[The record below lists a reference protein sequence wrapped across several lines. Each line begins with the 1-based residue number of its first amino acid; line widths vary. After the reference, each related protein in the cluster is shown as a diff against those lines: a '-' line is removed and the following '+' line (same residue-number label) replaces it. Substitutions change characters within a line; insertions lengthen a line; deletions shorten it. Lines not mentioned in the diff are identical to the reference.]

1 MMILARQRVA
11 GPWRMALTLPG
22 RLRHDSLLRNS
33 MYIMATTVANSV
45 LGYLYWLVAAHT
57 YAAHDIGLAAALTST
72 MTLASILSTQG
83 IGWTL
88 IQLLPGRPAGR
99 AWSLTLNAG
108 LATGLLTSLCAAVSG
123 VVAVPLLSPQLA
135 LVDHGTAY
143 AITFVAGVALT
154 TIGSLVDYV
163 FMAERATDNMLVR
176 NVILAA
182 IKMPL
187 LLLPLLLAQTGA
199 FGIFGTWVLAT
210 AIGALAG
217 MALVRRLG
225 RSYRPAMRGT
235 RGQVRTM
242 LSSLAGNHVI
252 TVGGLAPTY
261 LLPLFVT
268 ARLSATDTAYFY
280 ITWRLAGLSL
290 MVSPAVAAS
299 LAAEGSHARRD
310 LLHMARSSILLIAAL
325 LGPAMLLFLGGGR
338 YLLASFGPGYARHG
352 QLLLLLLVISA
363 VPDAIT
369 NVYVA
374 MLRVQQRLRRAALLN
389 LGMAALTLG
398 LAWVLLPQLGIAATG
413 VAWLSAQGAGS
424 VAVALHI
431 MVVRRRRTIATRAGP
446 SCGARARLQDRVS
459 PVVSTTQCG

>member
-1 MMILARQRVA
+1 
-11 GPWRMALTLPG
+11 MALTLPG

-33 MYIMATTVANSV
+33 VYIMATTVATSL
-45 LGYLYWLVAAHT
+45 LGYLYWILAAHV
-57 YAAHDIGLAAALTST
+57 YAARNIGLAAALIST
-72 MTLASILSTQG
+72 MTLASILSSQG

-88 IQLLPGRPAGR
+88 IQLLPGRPAGHAR
-99 AWSLTLNAG
+99 SLTLNAG
-108 LATGLLTSLCAAVSG
+108 LATGILTGLCAATI
-123 VVAVPLLSPQLA
+123 VVVVLPLLSPQLA
-135 LVDHGTAY
+135 IVGHGTAY
-143 AITFVAGVALT
+143 AVTFVAGVALT

-182 IKMPL
+182 IKIPL
-187 LLLPLLLAQTGA
+187 LLLPLLLAQAGT

-217 MALVRRLG
+217 IALVRRLG

-235 RGQVRTM
+235 RDQIRGM

-268 ARLSATDTAYFY
+268 ARLSATDNASFY

-310 LLHMARSSILLIAAL
+310 LLRMARSSILLIAAL
-325 LGPAMLLFLGGGR
+325 LGPATLLFLGGGR
-338 YLLASFGPGYARHG
+338 YILASFGPGYARHG
-352 QLLLLLLVISA
+352 QFLLLLLVISA

-374 MLRVQQRLRRAALLN
+374 VLRVQQRLRHAALLN

-398 LAWVLLPQLGIAATG
+398 LAWVLLPQLGIAGAG
-413 VAWLSAQGAGS
+413 LAWLSARVAGS
-424 VAVALHI
+424 SAVALHI
-431 MVVRRRRTIATRAGP
+431 MVVRRRGKIATLVGP
-446 SCGARARLQDRVS
+446 RYGARAMTEDRVS
-459 PVVSTTQCG
+459 PAVSTTHQG

>member
-1 MMILARQRVA
+1 MTILARQRLA
-11 GPWRMALTLPG
+11 PRQTALTLLR
-22 RLRHDSLLRNS
+22 RLRCDSLLRNS
-33 MYIMATTVANSV
+33 AYIMATTVANSL
-45 LGYLYWLVAAHT
+45 LGYLYWMVAAHT
-57 YAAHDIGLAAALTST
+57 YAAHDIGLAAALIST
-72 MTLASILSTQG
+72 MTLASILSSQG

-88 IQLLPGRPAGR
+88 IQLLPSRLAGH

-108 LATGLLTSLCAAVSG
+108 LATGILTGLCAATI
-123 VVAVPLLSPQLA
+123 VVVVLPLLSPQLA
-135 LVDHGTAY
+135 IVGHGTAY
-143 AITFVAGVALT
+143 AVTFVAGVALT

-187 LLLPLLLAQTGA
+187 LLLPLLLAQAGA

-225 RSYRPAMRGT
+225 RSYRPAMRDT
-235 RGQVRTM
+235 RDQVRAM

-268 ARLSATDTAYFY
+268 ARLSAADNAYFY

-299 LAAEGSHARRD
+299 LAAEGSHARHD
-310 LLHMARSSILLIAAL
+310 LLRTARSSILLIAAL
-325 LGPAMLLFLGGGR
+325 LGPAMLLFLVGGR
-338 YLLASFGPGYARHG
+338 YILASFGPGYAHHG
-352 QLLLLLLVISA
+352 QLLLLLLVISV
-363 VPDAIT
+363 VPDAMT

-374 MLRVQQRLRRAALLN
+374 VLRVQQRLRHAALLN

-398 LAWVLLPQLGIAATG
+398 LAWVLLPQLGIAAAG
-413 VAWLSAQGAGS
+413 LAWLSARGAGS
-424 VAVALHI
+424 IAVALHI
-431 MVVRRRRTIATRAGP
+431 LVVRRRSTIATLAGP
-446 SCGARARLQDRVS
+446 SRRARAMAEDRVS
-459 PVVSTTQCG
+459 PAVSTTQRG

>member
-1 MMILARQRVA
+1 
-11 GPWRMALTLPG
+11 
-22 RLRHDSLLRNS
+22 
-33 MYIMATTVANSV
+33 V
-45 LGYLYWLVAAHT
+45 LGYLYWMVAAHT
-57 YAAHDIGLAAALTST
+57 YAAHDIGLAAALIST
-72 MTLASILSTQG
+72 MTLASILSSQG

-108 LATGLLTSLCAAVSG
+108 LATGLLTGLCAAVSG

-135 LVDHGTAY
+135 IVGHGTAY
-143 AITFVAGVALT
+143 AVTFVAGVALL

-182 IKMPL
+182 IKIPL
-187 LLLPLLLAQTGA
+187 LLLPLLLAQAGA

-210 AIGALAG
+210 AIGALVG
-217 MALVRRLG
+217 MALVQRLG

-235 RGQVRTM
+235 RGQVRAM

-268 ARLSATDTAYFY
+268 ARLSATDNAYFY

-310 LLHMARSSILLIAAL
+310 LLRMARFSILLIAAL

-352 QLLLLLLVISA
+352 QLLLLLLVIST

-374 MLRVQQRLRRAALLN
+374 MLRVQQCLRHAALLN

-398 LAWVLLPQLGIAATG
+398 LAWVLLPQLGIAGTG

-431 MVVRRRRTIATRAGP
+431 MVVRRRSTIATRAGP
-446 SCGARARLQDRVS
+446 GYGARARVQDRVS
-459 PVVSTTQCG
+459 AVVSTTQRG

>member
-11 GPWRMALTLPG
+11 GPWQAALTLPG
-22 RLRHDSLLRNS
+22 RLRSDSLLRNS
-33 MYIMATTVANSV
+33 SYLMATTVANSV
-45 LGYLYWLVAAHT
+45 LGYLYWMVAAHT
-57 YAAHDIGLAAALTST
+57 YAARDIGLAAALIST
-72 MTLASILSTQG
+72 MTLASILSSQG

-88 IQLLPGRPAGR
+88 IQLLPSRLAGH

-108 LATGLLTSLCAAVSG
+108 LATGILTGLCAG
-123 VVAVPLLSPQLA
+123 TIVVVVLPLLAPQLA
-135 LVDHGTAY
+135 IVGHGTAY
-143 AITFVAGVALT
+143 ASAFVAGVALT

-182 IKMPL
+182 IKILL
-187 LLLPLLLAQTGA
+187 LLLPLLLAQAGA

-235 RGQVRTM
+235 RGQVRAM

-268 ARLSATDTAYFY
+268 ARLSATDNAYFY

-299 LAAEGSHARRD
+299 LAAEGSHARHD
-310 LLHMARSSILLIAAL
+310 LLRTTRSSILLIAAL
-325 LGPAMLLFLGGGR
+325 LGPALLLFLGGGH
-338 YLLASFGPGYARHG
+338 YIMVSFGPGYARHG

-374 MLRVQQRLRRAALLN
+374 VLRVKQRLRHAALLN

-398 LAWVLLPQLGIAATG
+398 LAWVLLPQLGIAGAG
-413 VAWLSAQGAGS
+413 LAWLSAQVAGS
-424 VAVALHI
+424 IAVALHI
-431 MVVRRRRTIATRAGP
+431 MVVRRSTIATLAGP
-446 SCGARARLQDRVS
+446 SQRARAMVEDRVS
-459 PVVSTTQCG
+459 PALSTTQCE